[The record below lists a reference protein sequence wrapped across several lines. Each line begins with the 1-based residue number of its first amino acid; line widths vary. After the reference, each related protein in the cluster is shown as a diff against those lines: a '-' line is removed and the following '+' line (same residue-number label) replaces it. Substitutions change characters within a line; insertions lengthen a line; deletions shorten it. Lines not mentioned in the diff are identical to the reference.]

1 MSEVSYENFTF
12 QFEDSREVTLLRT
25 EVLEFSPSFYY
36 QNLNNNDKIIF
47 PLGLTP
53 EDFKTFIEVYQK
65 GNLSLNN
72 NNLMY
77 LEEYTNVV
85 KLLKISE
92 FFKNDSFCF
101 VLINNYFI
109 TGEKIN
115 QQNALTLLEMS
126 YNKLNELNKDGNLE
140 DNNNEEIDNAWFELF
155 LKCLEIVGD
164 NLLYYFQI
172 GKNKNNNNEI
182 KSEIN
187 LSCFDQKIIDE
198 IIEKFSKYLIKN
210 NVTISEKRMS
220 LLTNGEINNIT
231 INELELIINYVKN
244 GRGQN
249 NFFDLLTNEYMKIC
263 SEENLN
269 DINNLPNPTFL
280 LKIDV
285 NDIENY
291 YEEFVLDNQ
300 IDLKNEKKIVLI
312 FFYKKTDD
320 SLNISIKMDCNKGNL
335 NDNNFNILTFVSSV
349 FIEEMKSRQINIK
362 SISNNKSLYS
372 IFKMNNF
379 IRTLNSNSNIEYL
392 TLKIF
397 MKPCYFHSIL
407 CCFFMNNFSN
417 LYNEPKISKISKQL
431 FLLLLKNNNFLL
443 NNSSDQILKALLNWL
458 DDEINIREDII
469 NIIEYIKWDNV
480 SLELFLEFILKYG
493 KNISNEELEY
503 IFINSFEKRVENII
517 NFSSNQNISDNIRYF
532 NRNLIKDII
541 SVSKKIDYVNLF
553 YENKKL
559 NKFNNYETSSMLVRN
574 YSTTHTNTQS
584 KVNLIVNK
592 SVNLNNNGSISNKEQ
607 DNNIKDEKKSVMSFK
622 DEKKSN
628 MSLKSQGN
636 LKRKSDNKYP
646 TIKRKTV
653 KEKTFGENEREIIFS
668 EGKFNNIL
676 GLVEDKKIEAGHNEQ
691 KIEIATLKS
700 KSKTK
705 NKIINN
711 QPLMRYMNTTPN
723 QKKNIRKT
731 KSTKN
736 MLRKNSNN
744 KSFVNVNINTNLNI
758 SNNYSIY
765 NFENNNQNNPNSHNT
780 NIKLN
785 NNNNNNIVKP
795 KSKSPYLIHTQENK
809 TMKNT
814 HHIKQMSLLN
824 QISRLKLNNK
834 KDDSSKNIRKYN
846 PNNKL
851 KKLNIYNI

>member
-1 MSEVSYENFTF
+1 MSEISYENFTF
-12 QFEDSREVTLLRT
+12 KFEDGREVTLLRT

-72 NNLMY
+72 NNLLY

-109 TGEKIN
+109 TGEKIH

-126 YNKLNELNKDGNLE
+126 YNKLNELNKDGNL
-140 DNNNEEIDNAWFELF
+140 DDNNNNEEIDNVWFELF

-172 GKNKNNNNEI
+172 GKTKKKNNDNNTD
-182 KSEIN
+182 IN
-187 LSCFDQKIIDE
+187 LSSFDQKIIDE
-198 IIEKFSKYLIKN
+198 IVEKFSKYLIKN
-210 NVTISEKRMS
+210 NSSISENRVTI
-220 LLTNGEINNIT
+220 LTNGDELNNIT
-231 INELELIINYVKN
+231 IHELETIINYVQN

-300 IDLKNEKKIVLI
+300 IDIKNERKIVLI

-320 SLNISIKMDCNKGNL
+320 SLNISIKMEFNKTNS
-335 NDNNFNILTFVSSV
+335 NENYFNILTFVSSV
-349 FIEEMKSRQINIK
+349 FIEELKVRQINIK

-379 IRTLNSNSNIEYL
+379 IRTLNMSPNIEYL
-392 TLKIF
+392 TIKIF

-407 CCFFMNNFSN
+407 CCFFLNNFGQ
-417 LYNEPKISKISKQL
+417 LYNDPKIAKISKQL
-431 FLLLLKNNNFLL
+431 FLLLLKNKNFLL
-443 NNSSDQILKALLNWL
+443 NNSSDKILKALLNWL

-469 NIIEYIKWDNV
+469 NIIEYIKWDSV

-503 IFINSFEKRVENII
+503 IFINSFEKRAENII
-517 NFSSNQNISDNIRYF
+517 NFSSNQNISDNVRYF
-532 NRNLIKDII
+532 NRSLIKDII
-541 SVSKKIDYVNLF
+541 NVSKKIDYVNLF

-559 NKFNNYETSSMLVRN
+559 NKLNNFETSSMLVRN

-584 KVNLIVNK
+584 KVNLIPNK
-592 SVNLNNNGSISNKEQ
+592 SAIFNNGNVINDQK
-607 DNNIKDEKKSVMSFK
+607 NIIKDDKKSNISMK

-628 MSLKSQGN
+628 LSLKSHGQLN
-636 LKRKSDNKYP
+636 RKIEPKFTVKRKP
-646 TIKRKTV
+646 L
-653 KEKTFGENEREIIFS
+653 KEKTCGEKEKEIILS
-668 EGKFNNIL
+668 DQKYNNIL
-676 GLVEDKKIEAGHNEQ
+676 GLVEDKKNQSAINEQ
-691 KIEIATLKS
+691 KIEIASLKPKS
-700 KSKTK
+700 KSKK
-705 NKIINN
+705 KVINN

-723 QKKNIRKT
+723 PKKNIRKA

-736 MLRKNSNN
+736 MLRKSQNN

-765 NFENNNQNNPNSHNT
+765 NFDT
-780 NIKLN
+780 N
-785 NNNNNNIVKP
+785 NNNNNNNNQNINQNYNKP
-795 KSKSPYLIHTQENK
+795 KPRTPYVIHTQENK
-809 TMKNT
+809 SIKN
-814 HHIKQMSLLN
+814 HHHVKQMSLLN
-824 QISRLKLNNK
+824 QISKLKLNNK
-834 KDDSSKNIRKYN
+834 KDDSSKNIKKFN
-846 PNNKL
+846 QNNNTKL
-851 KKLNIYNI
+851 KKINIYDIYK

>member
-1 MSEVSYENFTF
+1 
-12 QFEDSREVTLLRT
+12 
-25 EVLEFSPSFYY
+25 
-36 QNLNNNDKIIF
+36 
-47 PLGLTP
+47 
-53 EDFKTFIEVYQK
+53 
-65 GNLSLNN
+65 
-72 NNLMY
+72 
-77 LEEYTNVV
+77 
-85 KLLKISE
+85 
-92 FFKNDSFCF
+92 
-101 VLINNYFI
+101 
-109 TGEKIN
+109 
-115 QQNALTLLEMS
+115 
-126 YNKLNELNKDGNLE
+126 
-140 DNNNEEIDNAWFELF
+140 
-155 LKCLEIVGD
+155 
-164 NLLYYFQI
+164 
-172 GKNKNNNNEI
+172 
-182 KSEIN
+182 
-187 LSCFDQKIIDE
+187 
-198 IIEKFSKYLIKN
+198 
-210 NVTISEKRMS
+210 
-220 LLTNGEINNIT
+220 
-231 INELELIINYVKN
+231 
-244 GRGQN
+244 
-249 NFFDLLTNEYMKIC
+249 
-263 SEENLN
+263 
-269 DINNLPNPTFL
+269 
-280 LKIDV
+280 
-285 NDIENY
+285 
-291 YEEFVLDNQ
+291 
-300 IDLKNEKKIVLI
+300 
-312 FFYKKTDD
+312 
-320 SLNISIKMDCNKGNL
+320 
-335 NDNNFNILTFVSSV
+335 
-349 FIEEMKSRQINIK
+349 MKSRQINIK

-646 TIKRKTV
+646 TINRKTV

-834 KDDSSKNIRKYN
+834 KDDSS
-846 PNNKL
+846 
-851 KKLNIYNI
+851 

>member
-1 MSEVSYENFTF
+1 MSEISYENFTF
-12 QFEDSREVTLLRT
+12 QFQDTREVVLLKT

-36 QNLNNNDKIIF
+36 QNLNNNNKIIF

-72 NNLMY
+72 NNLLY

-126 YNKLNELNKDGNLE
+126 YNKLNELNKNGNLE

-172 GKNKNNNNEI
+172 GKNKENNNDL
-182 KSEIN
+182 KSDIN
-187 LSCFDQKIIDE
+187 LSSFDLKIIDE
-198 IIEKFSKYLIKN
+198 IVEKFSKYLIKN
-210 NVTISEKRMS
+210 NVLISENRTY
-220 LLTNGEINNIT
+220 LFTNGDINNIT
-231 INELELIINYVKN
+231 INELESIINYVQNK
-244 GRGQN
+244 RGQK

-263 SEENLN
+263 SEDNLN

-300 IDLKNEKKIVLI
+300 IDLKNERKIVLI
-312 FFYKKTDD
+312 IFYKKTDD
-320 SLNISIKMDCNKGNL
+320 SLNVSIKMESNNKGNV
-335 NDNNFNILTFVSSV
+335 NDNIFHILTFVSSV
-349 FIEEMKSRQINIK
+349 FIEEIKARQINIK

-379 IRTLNSNSNIEYL
+379 IKIINSNSNIEYL
-392 TLKIF
+392 TLKTF

-417 LYNEPKISKISKQL
+417 LYDEPKISKISKHL
-431 FLLLLKNNNFLL
+431 FLLLLKNKNFLL
-443 NNSSDQILKALLNWL
+443 NNSSDKILKALLNWL

-469 NIIEYIKWDNV
+469 NIIEYIKWDSV
-480 SLELFLEFILKYG
+480 SLDLFLEFILKYG
-493 KNISNEELEY
+493 KNISNEELQY

-517 NFSSNQNISDNIRYF
+517 NFSVNENLSDNIKYF
-532 NRNLIKDII
+532 NRTLIKDII
-541 SVSKKIDYVNLF
+541 NVSKKIDYVNLF
-553 YENKKL
+553 YENKKINKL
-559 NKFNNYETSSMLVRN
+559 NNFETLSMLVRN
-574 YSTTHTNTQS
+574 NSTTPTNTQS
-584 KVNLIVNK
+584 KVNLLANK
-592 SVNLNNNGSISNKEQ
+592 SINNYNNGSTSNKEQ
-607 DNNIKDEKKSVMSFK
+607 DNLKEEKKSLMSFK
-622 DEKKSN
+622 DEKKSHI
-628 MSLKSQGN
+628 SLKSQGN
-636 LKRKSDNKYP
+636 LKGKEQNKLV
-646 TIKRKTV
+646 IKRRRAKQKTIG
-653 KEKTFGENEREIIFS
+653 EKEREIILS
-668 EGKFNNIL
+668 ESKVNNIL
-676 GLVEDKKIEAGHNEQ
+676 GLVEDRKIEEGNNEQ
-691 KIEIATLKS
+691 KIEIATLKP
-700 KSKTK
+700 KSKAK
-705 NKIINN
+705 NKISHTN
-711 QPLMRYMNTTPN
+711 PLMRYMNTTPN

-736 MLRKNSNN
+736 ILRKNSN

-765 NFENNNQNNPNSHNT
+765 NFESNNNNQNNQINT
-780 NIKLN
+780 NPNVNIHK
-785 NNNNNNIVKP
+785 NNNIVKP
-795 KSKSPYLIHTQENK
+795 KFKPPLLIHSQENK
-809 TMKNT
+809 TIKTN
-814 HHIKQMSLLN
+814 HIKQISLLN

-834 KDDSSKNIRKYN
+834 KDDSSKKINQK
-846 PNNKL
+846 NKV
-851 KKLNIYNI
+851 KKLNIYDI